1 MLLLPAHL
9 PGCIRNKFVHSS
21 LAKMMHDVVEV
32 SKDIAEV
39 LCLVV
44 DLLSFCSARYS
55 REFFLNSACV
65 SSTRS
70 HFFFVSD
77 TVP

>member
-9 PGCIRNKFVHSS
+9 PGWIRNKFVHSS
-21 LAKMMHDVVEV
+21 LANMMYDVVEV
-32 SKDIAEV
+32 SKDVAEV

-44 DLLSFCSARYS
+44 DLLSFYSARFGCD
-55 REFFLNSACV
+55 FFLNSACV
-65 SSTRS
+65 SSISCRS
-70 HFFFVSD
+70 LFVSH